1 VSLTHSVFLYAL
13 GGFALFTLGCHG
25 LLASAHPLRKILAL
39 NILGSGVFLVLIAA
53 AGRNPEAV
61 PDPVPHAMVLT
72 GLVVSVSAT
81 ALALT
86 LLLRI
91 HRGARTKRPGKE
103 TGAGAP

>member
-1 VSLTHSVFLYAL
+1 MSPTYSLLLYAL

-25 LLASAHPLRKILAL
+25 LIASAHPLRKILAL

-53 AGRNPEAV
+53 AGRNPGAV

-86 LLLRI
+86 LLLRTQ
-91 HRGARTKRPGKE
+91 RGAPATRPGKE
-103 TGAGAP
+103 TGAGGR